1 MPRYIGLEVFSGGGA
16 PFFSVLR
23 IATVLLLSAW
33 LLWGLFLTLGS
44 AVGLRPRFSSPIF
57 QVTMLV
63 MFYLCITLISALFS
77 HDIKVSLKYFLSE
90 SVLIGVLVFY
100 CFYSVFCC
108 RNTVDIIL
116 KVWVMSSVIVVLI
129 GVLEFLIGV
138 SVFSLVELP
147 GRREIAEGFI
157 QTKERAGFMRVQSTL
172 DNPVTL
178 STYLL
183 MTLPIVVYFYK
194 NSFSVAGKVVYGIF
208 IWLVMSILFLTFV
221 RSAWFF
227 LFLSAV
233 ILLKS
238 KYLYLT
244 FSGLVVLMVLVIGEW
259 SGLGVSENIETI
271 TKSILLQEERQ
282 VNKSTVYRM
291 EMLMAGFETLKASPF
306 LGVGPGNFGSE
317 VEGVYFGETIYFEH
331 HENYYIKVLVE
342 TGLLGFSAYLFMVI
356 GIIRIIWKARRSETN
371 LKIKSLYTVIL
382 LSIINYLG
390 MSFFLDSFSYFQVS
404 FLFWV
409 LIALAIITIGNNGER
424 RQYLVPIKSNK

>member
-1 MPRYIGLEVFSGGGA
+1 MPRYFGLEVSAGGDT
-16 PFFSVLR
+16 PFLSVLR
-23 IATVLLLSAW
+23 IATISLLSAW
-33 LLWGLFLTLGS
+33 LLWGLFLALEGT
-44 AVGLRPRFSSPIF
+44 VGLRPRLSYPIY
-57 QVTMLV
+57 QAAMLV
-63 MFYLCITLISALFS
+63 MLYLCIILFSAIFS

-90 SVLIGVLVFY
+90 SVLVGILVFY
-100 CFYSVFCC
+100 CFYSVFCW

-116 KVWVMSSVIVVLI
+116 KVWVISSVIVVLI
-129 GVLEFLIGV
+129 GLLEISIGV

-172 DNPVTL
+172 DNPITL

-183 MTLPIVVYFYK
+183 MTLPIVVYFY
-194 NSFSVAGKVVYGIF
+194 NNCYSVIGKVVYGIF
-208 IWLVMSILFLTFV
+208 IWLVIGILLLTFV

-227 LFLSAV
+227 LLLSIV

-244 FSGLVVLMVLVIGEW
+244 LSGLVVLMALVIGEW
-259 SGLGVSENIETI
+259 SGLSVSENAETI

-282 VNKSTVYRM
+282 VSKSTVYRI
-291 EMLMAGFETLKASPF
+291 EMLMAGFETLKSSPF

-317 VEGVYFGETIYFEH
+317 VKGDYFGKQINFEH
-331 HENYYIKVLVE
+331 HENYYITALVE
-342 TGLLGFSAYLFMVI
+342 TGLLGFAAYLFMVI
-356 GIIRIIWKARRSETN
+356 GILRIIWKARKSETN
-371 LKIKSLYTVIL
+371 RKIKSLYTVIL
-382 LSIINYLG
+382 LSISNYLG

-409 LIALAIITIGNNGER
+409 LIALAIITVGNNSR
-424 RQYLVPIKSNK
+424 RQQYLKR